1 MDILSSNV
9 RRNGLIPVHQLLS
22 VKGKG
27 VVAYGD
33 FSGNVHADIGQ

>member
-9 RRNGLIPVHQLLS
+9 GRNGLIPVHQLLA
-22 VKGKG
+22 VKRKG

-33 FSGNVHADIGQ
+33 LSGNVHADIG

>member
-9 RRNGLIPVHQLLS
+9 ARNGLIPVHQLLA

-33 FSGNVHADIGQ
+33 LSGNVHADIG